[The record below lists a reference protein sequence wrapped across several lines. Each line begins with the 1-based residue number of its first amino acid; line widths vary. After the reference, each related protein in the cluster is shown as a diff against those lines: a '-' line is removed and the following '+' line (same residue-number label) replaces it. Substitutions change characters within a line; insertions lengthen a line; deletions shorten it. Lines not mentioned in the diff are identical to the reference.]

1 MMNLELNIYWNNSE
15 KHDRPTSFQRVWVPT
30 EVPCGCRLI
39 RYLILIS
46 YLVNSRYLCFTM
58 QVAILCYPGAA
69 FGWMTPPYFGCQ
81 PRTLSETNQQW
92 RLWLYT
98 KHLMDM
104 LPRFWISWSS
114 TFEKYSIFHPW
125 QGFSANNF
133 TSRNAIL
140 FIFFKTWKAI
150 DSLTCVPNFLFSD
163 IYLNLLFN
171 FKGGSSLYLS
181 CLMSSMIIIIALFV
195 SIIKRTC
202 FNNTILMAEP
212 ERQLP

>member
-1 MMNLELNIYWNNSE
+1 MNLELNIYCNNSE
-15 KHDRPTSFQRVWVPT
+15 THDRPTSSQRAWVPT
-30 EVPCGCRLI
+30 EALRDCRLS

-46 YLVNSRYLCFTM
+46 YLVNSRYLCFIK

-81 PRTLSETNQQW
+81 PRTLSATNQQW

-104 LPRFWISWSS
+104 FPRFWISWSS

-133 TSRNAIL
+133 TYRNAIL
-140 FIFFKTWKAI
+140 FFFFFFQ
-150 DSLTCVPNFLFSD
+150 DLTGHRFLDECSKF
-163 IYLNLLFN
+163 L
-171 FKGGSSLYLS
+171 
-181 CLMSSMIIIIALFV
+181 V
-195 SIIKRTC
+195 
-202 FNNTILMAEP
+202 
-212 ERQLP
+212 